1 MPVGFPDYYGG
12 LTLPVTV
19 QEGGTGQT
27 SFPVNSV
34 LIGQGTSGLIASNV
48 GTAGQV
54 LQIPSGGG
62 APTFQNLA
70 INAGAITGILP
81 IANGGTGT
89 PSPALVAGS
98 NIAISGSWPNQTIS
112 LVTSPTLGSGYG
124 QTATPAIIGG
134 TADPAGKHAFLDGFL
149 NVVYPS
155 GASSTDNWSVTD
167 TNGVAVLTV
176 DTGGDKAVKLA
187 TPLAVTYGGTGTS
200 SPGLVAGS
208 NISITGSWPDQTIA
222 LVASPSITTL
232 DVTITSGS
240 SAIKIHGNATT
251 PTNPALQLWDDT
263 ANTERGALALPEAPG
278 NWLITAAAG
287 DIVLRATTGT
297 LRLGTY
303 IYEALNID
311 QSQNVNVIKKIGS
324 YGGQATAGQG
334 VAPILKNASITGANT
349 TTNITSITPGSNSAY
364 RVAAYAELTAGAPG
378 NATLLVTFKSLLT
391 GSSETIYIAASTS
404 ISAAVPISGTVLVP
418 AASGVAVTVTLAPNS
433 GTYDC
438 YATIEQV
445 V

>member
-222 LVASPSITTL
+222 LVTSPTLGSGYGQNATPAIIGGAADAAGKHPFLDGFLNVIYPSGASSTDNWHVTDTNGVDVL
-232 DVTITSGS
+232 TVDTGGSQNVTITNRIS
-240 SAIKIHGNATT
+240 
-251 PTNPALQLWDDT
+251 
-263 ANTERGALALPEAPG
+263 
-278 NWLITAAAG
+278 
-287 DIVLRATTGT
+287 
-297 LRLGTY
+297 
-303 IYEALNID
+303 
-311 QSQNVNVIKKIGS
+311 S
-324 YGGQATAGQG
+324 YGGQSTAGQG
-334 VAPILKNASITGANT
+334 VAPILKNASISAANT
-349 TTNITSITPGSNSAY
+349 TTNITSITPGSNSVY
-364 RVAAYAELTAGAPG
+364 RVSAYAELTAGAPG
-378 NATLLVTFKSLLT
+378 NASLLVTFKSLLT
-391 GSSETIYIAASTS
+391 GASETVYIATSTS

-418 AASGVAVTVTLAPNS
+418 AASGVAVTVTLAVNS